1 MNPVSEPSFSDRE
14 ARARRLLQ
22 KLSDHARIQE
32 PTAGDPVPPAHAGGL
47 GAAPLFSRY
56 EVREKVGE
64 GATAVVY
71 RAWDRELNR
80 LVALKV
86 LKESHALVEVTR
98 QRFRRESQA
107 AAGLSHPNVV
117 PVYDVGEENG
127 RLFIVM
133 EFVDGRPLSDVL
145 RDPEAPRVAI
155 LERVARGVAA
165 AHARGIVHRDLKPG
179 NILVTAAGEPKVADF
194 GLAHLQDEGVK
205 LTRTG
210 STLGTP
216 LYMSP
221 EQVRGRAQD
230 ISPRT
235 DVYALGAMLY
245 EAVAGRPPH
254 GAETLLDLYQKIL
267 NEDPAPLRRVRP
279 DASEELDTIARK
291 ALSKDPSGRYAS
303 AAEFAEDLR
312 RHAAG
317 EPILARPEGFAK
329 RLWRKAARRRG
340 LAGLALAASAVLAA
354 AWWTGSREV
363 AATAVVEETV
373 GDVQLSWSGA
383 TTVAKGHLLLP
394 GQILR
399 SGPSGAATLKAEG
412 GGRLWLDAHSMVQAL
427 PGTRDGFFV
436 PLGTA
441 SGERV
446 TIRTPHGQADLDRGA
461 ARVDAFPTA
470 TWVEVTRGTARV
482 RDLRDGRTE
491 EVPEGFFIAIGAG
504 CEFARRPAGEG
515 LLGHWPFE
523 DATGNVAR
531 DASGHGND
539 GVFLH
544 DPARQDGRKGKA
556 AALDGT
562 NFLEV
567 SGLSGK
573 KFPASGTLAF
583 WVKGDFA
590 SQEFTELFD
599 RYERSRP
606 HLFLRGMRSP
616 HGLQVVFQQNS
627 YLFDRVSPIAE
638 GEWNHIAV
646 TWDTAAKQ
654 GALYLN
660 GALSYSAPISDA
672 AWVPS
677 GQFFRIGG
685 MGYSATAFRGVVDDV
700 RLYGAPL
707 RPEAIRDLYS
717 R

>member
-1 MNPVSEPSFSDRE
+1 VSEPSFSDRE
-14 ARARRLLQ
+14 DRARRLLR
-22 KLSDHARIQE
+22 KLSDHARLQE
-32 PTAGDPVPPAHAGGL
+32 PSVGDSASPARAGGPD
-47 GAAPLFSRY
+47 APLAFLRY

-86 LKESHALVEVTR
+86 LKESQALVDTGR

-145 RDPEAPRVAI
+145 PGAPEAQRVAI

-194 GLAHLQDEGVK
+194 GLAHLQDDVSK

-221 EQVRGRAQD
+221 EQVRGQARE

-235 DVYALGAMLY
+235 DVYALGVMLY

-267 NEDPAPLRRVRP
+267 EEDPAPLRRFQP
-279 DASEELDTIARK
+279 DASGELDTIARK
-291 ALSKDPSGRYAS
+291 ALSKDPAGRYPS

-317 EPILARPEGFAK
+317 EPILARPESFPK
-329 RLWRKAARRRG
+329 RLWRKALRRRG
-340 LAGLALAASAVLAA
+340 AAALALAASAVLAA

-363 AATAVVEETV
+363 PATAIVEEMV

-383 TTVAKGHLLLP
+383 TAVGKGHRLLP

-399 SGPSGAATLKAEG
+399 AGPSGAATLKVDG
-412 GGRLWLDAHSMVQAL
+412 GGRLWLDAHSMVQVL

-446 TIRTPHGQADLDRGA
+446 TIRTPHGQAELDRGA

-504 CEFARRPAGEG
+504 CEYARRPAGEG
-515 LLGHWPFE
+515 LRGHWPFE
-523 DATGNVAR
+523 EGTGNVAR

-539 GVFLH
+539 GVFR
-544 DPARQDGRKGKA
+544 DAPALQDGRKGKSV
-556 AALDGT
+556 ALDGT
-562 NFLEV
+562 NFLDV
-567 SGLSGK
+567 PGLSGE

-590 SQEFTELFD
+590 TQEFTELFD
-599 RYERSRP
+599 RYDRSRP
-606 HLFLRGMRSP
+606 HLFIRGMRSP
-616 HGLQVVFQQNS
+616 HGLQVVFQQNGYVFERLS
-627 YLFDRVSPIAE
+627 AIAE

-646 TWDTAAKQ
+646 TWDTAAKK

-660 GALSYSAPISDA
+660 GALSFTAPISDA

-677 GQFFRIGG
+677 GQFFRVGG
-685 MGYSATAFRGVVDDV
+685 TGYSASAFRGLLDDV